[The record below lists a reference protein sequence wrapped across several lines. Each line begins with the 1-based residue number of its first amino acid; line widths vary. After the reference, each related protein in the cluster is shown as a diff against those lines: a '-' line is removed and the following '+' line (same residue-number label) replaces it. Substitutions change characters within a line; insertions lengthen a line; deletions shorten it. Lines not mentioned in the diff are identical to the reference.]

1 MKSHKYNN
9 NPDNPE
15 LFEDIRELCIYCAK
29 GIVIIS
35 QRHNENPRLVS
46 RLFITVFNK
55 IVDMVDN
62 EDSSKS

>member
-1 MKSHKYNN
+1 MYKN
-9 NPDNPE
+9 NPNNTK

-46 RLFITVFNK
+46 KLFLEVFK
-55 IVDMVDN
+55 EIVDRV
-62 EDSSKS
+62 EKEHE